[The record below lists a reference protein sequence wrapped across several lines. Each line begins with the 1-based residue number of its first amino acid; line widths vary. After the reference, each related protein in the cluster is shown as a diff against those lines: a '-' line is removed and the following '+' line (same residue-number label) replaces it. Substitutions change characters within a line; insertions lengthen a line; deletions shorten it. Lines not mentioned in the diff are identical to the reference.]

1 MGVVIDSSVL
11 IAIERTSSP
20 GEPVA
25 VLERVLPEDSLISAV
40 TVMELRIGALLGE
53 PESRRAIRASF
64 LSHIS
69 LKCPVLPF
77 TEHEAEEAARLF
89 SALRRAGQR
98 IGERDLLIAATAI
111 ANGHSL
117 ITLNRSEF
125 ERVPGLT
132 LLDLPDIKVM

>member
-1 MGVVIDSSVL
+1 MGTLIDTSWLIDVERALTRDPTLADRLPADIVVSSISIAELRMGVELADDEHREDRV
-11 IAIERTSSP
+11 AFIELLLQEATVVDFGVS
-20 GEPVA
+20 EAVA
-25 VLERVLPEDSLISAV
+25 YGAAAAH
-40 TVMELRIGALLGE
+40 LR
-53 PESRRAIRASF
+53 
-64 LSHIS
+64 
-69 LKCPVLPF
+69 K
-77 TEHEAEEAARLF
+77 T
-89 SALRRAGQR
+89 GQR